1 MSVWEKA
8 CSNQT
13 CLWSGPNKLLGLFW
27 FLQHIYL
34 VFNWRGKLQRLY
46 HLSEAA
52 PAHHLIN
59 PSEKTRVTLG
69 TNQSHSTTC
78 HPLMQLEQK
87 PTFHPNPGLVSFK
100 LSRAPYGGD
109 QPQGLCSFRARVGPG
124 HCGPP
129 GLHPSSLSSEDL
141 VLLFTS
147 SLRRVWWPGARNIRS
162 SESSL
167 KLNPAE
173 PFWVANVVPATGQRS
188 NLVRVKKP
196 SLLQFGLIWV

>member
-1 MSVWEKA
+1 M
-8 CSNQT
+8 
-13 CLWSGPNKLLGLFW
+13 
-27 FLQHIYL
+27 
-34 VFNWRGKLQRLY
+34 QRLC

-59 PSEKTRVTLG
+59 PSEKTRVTVG

-87 PTFHPNPGLVSFK
+87 PTFHLNPGLVSFK

-109 QPQGLCSFRARVGPG
+109 QPQGLCSFWARVGPG

-129 GLHPSSLSSEDL
+129 RLHPSSLSSEDL

-147 SLRRVWWPGARNIRS
+147 YLRRVCWPVARNSKS

-167 KLNPAE
+167 KSAE
-173 PFWVANVVPATGQRS
+173 PFWVANIVLGTGQRS
-188 NLVRVKKP
+188 NLVHVKKP
-196 SLLQFGLIWV
+196 SLLQFGFIWV